1 VACCRRIVA
10 SSPYTPLRQGLR
22 PRSKLAAQLT
32 VSSVAT
38 RSNFRDGS
46 SQRRAIKRNRI
57 SVAHGDAVKTGGT
70 DFSSREGTSIAH
82 RVSKSSLLPM
92 SAQSAR
98 EMSLAHHLA
107 LAACRGDS
115 ANRHQINELVR
126 SVYMAY
132 FLQRMGFGDIPF
144 ECYEHAEAAFE
155 SALAVAAKCGKWIIN
170 EQDAPVIE
178 RLLALHDQQ
187 LSEAP
192 MHRVVEAEQQLR
204 QFLAGTDA
212 SPLVRPKSV

>member
-1 VACCRRIVA
+1 
-10 SSPYTPLRQGLR
+10 
-22 PRSKLAAQLT
+22 
-32 VSSVAT
+32 
-38 RSNFRDGS
+38 
-46 SQRRAIKRNRI
+46 
-57 SVAHGDAVKTGGT
+57 
-70 DFSSREGTSIAH
+70 
-82 RVSKSSLLPM
+82 M

-115 ANRHQINELVR
+115 ANRHQINQLVR

-132 FLQRMGFGDIPF
+132 FIQRMGFGDLPI

-155 SALAVAAKCGKWIIN
+155 NALAVAAKSARWMIS

-178 RLLALHDQQ
+178 RLLALHDKQ

-192 MHRVVEAEQQLR
+192 MHRVVEAEKQLR
-204 QFLAGTDA
+204 QFLAGTGV
-212 SPLVRPKSV
+212 SPLVRLKSD

>member
-1 VACCRRIVA
+1 MAGTKRKA
-10 SSPYTPLRQGLR
+10 TRQG
-22 PRSKLAAQLT
+22 A
-32 VSSVAT
+32 
-38 RSNFRDGS
+38 
-46 SQRRAIKRNRI
+46 NRK
-57 SVAHGDAVKTGGT
+57 SL
-70 DFSSREGTSIAH
+70 
-82 RVSKSSLLPM
+82 SKSLLLPM
-92 SAQSAR
+92 SALSAR

-132 FLQRMGFGDIPF
+132 FLQRMGFGDLPF
-144 ECYEHAEAAFE
+144 ECYDRAEAAFE
-155 SALAVAAKCGKWIIN
+155 NALAVAAKCAKWIIS

-192 MHRVVEAEQQLR
+192 MHRVVEAEEQLR
-204 QFLAGTDA
+204 QFLAGTSV
-212 SPLVRPKSV
+212 SPLVRPKSDYQPRSL

>member
-1 VACCRRIVA
+1 MTGTKR
-10 SSPYTPLRQGLR
+10 
-22 PRSKLAAQLT
+22 K
-32 VSSVAT
+32 AT
-38 RSNFRDGS
+38 RTG
-46 SQRRAIKRNRI
+46 ANR
-57 SVAHGDAVKTGGT
+57 KPL
-70 DFSSREGTSIAH
+70 
-82 RVSKSSLLPM
+82 SKSLLLPM

-132 FLQRMGFGDIPF
+132 FLQRMGYGDLPF

-155 SALAVAAKCGKWIIN
+155 NALAVAAKCGRWMISD
-170 EQDAPVIE
+170 QDAPVIE

-192 MHRVVEAEQQLR
+192 MHRVAEAEKQLR
-204 QFLAGTDA
+204 QFLAGTGV
-212 SPLVRPKSV
+212 SPLVPPKSD

>member
-1 VACCRRIVA
+1 MAGTKR
-10 SSPYTPLRQGLR
+10 
-22 PRSKLAAQLT
+22 K
-32 VSSVAT
+32 AT
-38 RSNFRDGS
+38 RPG
-46 SQRRAIKRNRI
+46 
-57 SVAHGDAVKTGGT
+57 
-70 DFSSREGTSIAH
+70 AH
-82 RVSKSSLLPM
+82 RNPLSKSLLLPM

-132 FLQRMGFGDIPF
+132 FLQRMGFGDMPF

-155 SALAVAAKCGKWIIN
+155 NALAVAAKSARWMIS
-170 EQDAPVIE
+170 EQDAPAIE
-178 RLLALHDQQ
+178 RLLALHDWQ

-192 MHRVVEAEQQLR
+192 MHRVAEAEKQLR
-204 QFLAGTDA
+204 QFLAGTDV
-212 SPLVRPKSV
+212 SPLVRPKSD

>member
-1 VACCRRIVA
+1 M
-10 SSPYTPLRQGLR
+10 TG
-22 PRSKLAAQLT
+22 
-32 VSSVAT
+32 
-38 RSNFRDGS
+38 
-46 SQRRAIKRNRI
+46 IKRKPTRPGANR
-57 SVAHGDAVKTGGT
+57 KPL
-70 DFSSREGTSIAH
+70 
-82 RVSKSSLLPM
+82 SKSLLLPI

-132 FLQRMGFGDIPF
+132 FLQRMGYGDLPV
-144 ECYEHAEAAFE
+144 ECYELAEAAFE
-155 SALAVAAKCGKWIIN
+155 NALAVAAKCGRWIIS

-192 MHRVVEAEQQLR
+192 MHRVAEAGKQLR
-204 QFLAGTDA
+204 QFLAGTG
-212 SPLVRPKSV
+212 V

>member
-1 VACCRRIVA
+1 MAGTKRKTTRPGINRN
-10 SSPYTPLRQGLR
+10 PL
-22 PRSKLAAQLT
+22 
-32 VSSVAT
+32 
-38 RSNFRDGS
+38 
-46 SQRRAIKRNRI
+46 
-57 SVAHGDAVKTGGT
+57 
-70 DFSSREGTSIAH
+70 
-82 RVSKSSLLPM
+82 SKSSLLPM
-92 SAQSAR
+92 SAQSAH

-107 LAACRGDS
+107 LAACRGNS

-144 ECYEHAEAAFE
+144 ECYEHAEAVFE
-155 SALAVAAKCGKWIIN
+155 NTLAVATKSAKWIIN

-212 SPLVRPKSV
+212 SPLVRPKSD